1 MWQDYA
7 ESQRLMTLAKSS
19 SALFR
24 AAKNFLAHDSNVEES
39 HVGLAVYR
47 EQLSLRN
54 AKSCYSPFFERNL
67 LAAEAMGQVVEAK
80 LDLYGRL

>member
-39 HVGLAVYR
+39 HVGVYR

-80 LDLYGRL
+80 LDLSGRL